1 MIKVK
6 VTFEA
11 SSKSK
16 KLLRKKKILQTVFK
30 YKLKGYPYK
39 TAKRWGQKIYYDLNT
54 DNGKTI
60 EEKKWAHKRGFLS
73 NSIDKYG
80 LTEDNYKDFLSDF
93 EYTFIT
99 PMNTS
104 YEKWLTDRL
113 TPYYLM
119 YPYRNMLPEV
129 YYNVIRR
136 NGAQKIISIMDN
148 GKVVNLDE
156 VVNLLRIKSKLL
168 LLPSQVSHFK
178 YSYLFEYKEGEF
190 YVNNVRISI
199 KEIKD
204 LFDNIR
210 SYYVIRAYSNTTD
223 EIKEIFGGHEIIFK
237 FILANNNENRAE
249 ILSAYAEVERP
260 YIGGRNTQKRF
271 KNKNFRHIIID
282 ELTGEFEWKNNG
294 NEDHKFIS
302 GWSEICE
309 NVIDLATFLF
319 EIEYMMLAVKVTA
332 DGIKLVGHGRMP
344 KMPEGT
350 RADSKL
356 NSFLKEK
363 SRIQKIT
370 KTKNTSFKA
379 TSKEKIFNYLRK
391 NKFRK
396 GFRNYMVGV
405 WLGLVWDDIK
415 GKGVPFKKKIWAWK
429 RGYLSYRIE
438 QYGLTDD
445 NWQNFLSDYDYAW
458 LNRVNNTYQKWI
470 NDKTTMRYILE
481 PLKQYIP
488 EYYYFVG
495 KRNGKIF
502 LRSLPDCPE
511 NISNSFDGIL
521 KLLEYKSKLVFKPNA
536 GLHGDGFYKIE
547 LCGENILVND
557 KKISLEELRSLI
569 YGQRS
574 TYVITDYIE
583 MHKELKKIYD
593 KSVNTIRVM
602 VLNQTC
608 DNPIISQTYMRVG
621 TTKTGVTDNVAFG
634 GIAVHVNPYTGY
646 YDKAE
651 LLKNHK
657 YVEIEEHPDTGTVLK
672 GYLPN
677 WELVKRG
684 VIEVS
689 KMMPQL
695 EYLGYDI
702 AITDDGFKILEIN
715 IHQDIHKAH
724 EYSTEVN
731 EFFKRKIA
739 YKKKIYGI
747 H

>member
-1 MIKVK
+1 MIK

-16 KLLRKKKILQTVFK
+16 KLLRKKKILQTVLK

-39 TAKRWGQKIYYDLNT
+39 SAKRWGQKIYYDLNT

-73 NSIDKYG
+73 SSIDKYD
-80 LTEDNYKDFLSDF
+80 LTEENYKNFLSDF

-99 PMNTS
+99 PLNSS

-113 TPYYLM
+113 TPYYIM
-119 YPYRNMLPEV
+119 HPYRNMFPEV

-136 NGAQKIISIMDN
+136 NGKQKIISIMDN
-148 GKVVNLDE
+148 GKVVTLD
-156 VVNLLRIKSKLL
+156 VVINLLKNKNKLL

-178 YSYLFEYKEGEF
+178 YSYLLEYREDDF
-190 YVNNVRISI
+190 YVNNVKISTTGIEALFGNI
-199 KEIKD
+199 K
-204 LFDNIR
+204 
-210 SYYVIRAYSNTTD
+210 SYYVIRAYSDTVD
-223 EIKEIFGGHEIIFK
+223 EIKEIFDGREIIFK
-237 FILANNNENRAE
+237 FILANNNETQAE
-249 ILSAYAEVERP
+249 ILSAYAENERP

-271 KNKNFRHIIID
+271 KNKNLRHIIID
-282 ELTGEFEWKNNG
+282 ESTGRVEWKKDG
-294 NEDHKFIS
+294 RVVDKFIP

-309 NVIDLATFLF
+309 KVTEMATFLF
-319 EIEYMMLAVKVTA
+319 EIDYMMLAVKVTA
-332 DGIKLVGHGRMP
+332 NGIKLVGHGRMP

-350 RADSKL
+350 KVDSRL
-356 NSFLKEK
+356 NRFLKEK
-363 SRIQKIT
+363 SRIQKDSKIR
-370 KTKNTSFKA
+370 KQSFKA
-379 TSKEKIFNYLRK
+379 ASKERILNYLRK

-396 GFRNYMVGV
+396 GFRSYMVGV
-405 WLGLVWDDIK
+405 WLELVWDDIK
-415 GKGVPFKKKIWAWK
+415 GKGVSLKEKIWAWK
-429 RGYLSYRIE
+429 RGFLSYRIE
-438 QYGLTDD
+438 QYGLTED
-445 NWQNFLSDYDYAW
+445 NWKNFLSDYDYAW
-458 LNRVNNTYQKWI
+458 LNRLNNTYQKWI
-470 NDKTTMRYILE
+470 NDKTTMRYVLE
-481 PLKQYIP
+481 PLKEYIP
-488 EYYYFVG
+488 EYYYFIG
-495 KRNGKIF
+495 KRNGKPF

-511 NISNSFDGIL
+511 NMPNSFDGIL
-521 KLLEYKSKLVFKPNA
+521 KLLECKSKLVFKPNA

-547 LCGENILVND
+547 QYDKDIYVNNE
-557 KKISLEELRSLI
+557 KISLDNLRTLI

-583 MHKELKKIYD
+583 MHKELKKIYG
-593 KSVNTIRVM
+593 KSVNTIRIM
-602 VLNQTC
+602 VLNESC

-634 GIAVHVNPYTGY
+634 GIAVHVNRDTGY

-657 YVEIEEHPDTGTVLK
+657 YIEIEAHPDTGTVLK

-677 WELVKRG
+677 WELVKHG
-684 VIEVS
+684 VIKVS
-689 KMMPQL
+689 KALPQL

-731 EFFKRKIA
+731 EFFKRKIE

-747 H
+747 Y